1 MAAAGLG
8 LCLKPLVDLVL
19 NPFLGNLIRLHFHF
33 YTQAWCCLQPPTE
46 VMGLFSNYLLL
57 CDINGDK
64 FSDN

>member
-8 LCLKPLVDLVL
+8 LCLKPSVDLVL

-57 CDINGDK
+57 CDINGDE